1 MVLTR
6 AVLLGSLVAAA
17 AEELEQLSMLQT
29 RKATTRQQEEGCAGV
44 HLATKRCEGFFLFA
58 RNECP
63 SGSRALLS
71 AQECE
76 IASSMLSSDH
86 SKLSFQEELSTNR
99 PTGCYTR
106 LLQEGG
112 HKETFW
118 NSKSEA
124 DDTNF
129 AESICYGFEPDDEP
143 LEELPGAN
151 CEFRVVKQRP
161 AQLATVQQVLGK
173 FCADGHCDDDRIVSE
188 LNIGMW
194 HVVGLL
200 NGQIDGKGHW
210 NDNQAHPDAHTDAVE
225 EQHQAGYGDF
235 LEAICGGGEPV
246 EVAPPPAWSVACPST
261 GATVG
266 QKCFFVHEIQQS
278 LNYAA
283 AKQYCTGKGAQ
294 IAAINTKAENNAVLQ
309 LLAGRNAYIGADRS
323 GALGPKGVWRW
334 EDGSAWK
341 HPDQL
346 DIPND
351 DLDSN
356 GGTWHGGVE
365 DKIAIWTDKRWHDWA
380 QGGSLHD
387 VVCQLKSSR

>member
-6 AVLLGSLVAAA
+6 VLLGSLVAAA

-29 RKATTRQQEEGCAGV
+29 RKATRQQEEGCAGV
-44 HLATKRCEGFFLFA
+44 QLATKRCEGFFLNP

-71 AQECE
+71 VQECE
-76 IASSMLSSDH
+76 IASTMLSSDA
-86 SKLSFQEELSTNR
+86 SKLSFQQELSTNR
-99 PTGCYTR
+99 ATGCYTR
-106 LLQEGG
+106 LLKEGG
-112 HKETFW
+112 EKATFW

-124 DDTNF
+124 EDTDF

-143 LEELPGAN
+143 LEELPGVN
-151 CEFRVVKQRP
+151 CEFKVVKQRP
-161 AQLATVQQVLGK
+161 MNLATVQQVLGK
-173 FCADGHCDDDRIVSE
+173 FCAKGKCDDERIVGE

-235 LEAICGGGEPV
+235 LEAICGGGQPEP
-246 EVAPPPAWSVACPST
+246 VAPPPAWSVGCPADGSV
-261 GATVG
+261 VG

-278 LNYAA
+278 LNYQQ
-283 AKQYCTGKGAQ
+283 AKQYCKGKGAQ
-294 IAAINTKAENNAVLQ
+294 IAAINNKEENSAVLQ
-309 LLAGRNAYIGADRS
+309 LLGGRNAYIGADRS
-323 GALGPKGVWRW
+323 GALGPKGEWRW

-341 HPDQL
+341 HPSEL
-346 DIPND
+346 GIAND
-351 DLDSN
+351 GLHSN
-356 GGTWHGGVE
+356 HGTWNNGNGIE
-365 DKIAIWTDKRWHDWA
+365 DKIAIWRDQRWHDWA
-380 QGGSLHD
+380 QGNSHHD
-387 VVCQLKSSR
+387 VVCQLK